1 MPKSVSDRLSV
12 ALSLSTNRDIP
23 KIISNK
29 MHYAPD
35 GSMVLMAPY
44 LMVLIMGLYW
54 FHQMIN
60 LINTKIVE
68 SALKVAAGESLT
80 REYI

>member
-1 MPKSVSDRLSV
+1 
-12 ALSLSTNRDIP
+12 
-23 KIISNK
+23 

-44 LMVLIMGLYW
+44 LMVLIMASYW